1 MKFWQE
7 NKSVALAVWQR
18 VPWLL
23 LLLVLGLA
31 VSGAVGAFEGVI
43 ARFPVLVAFQ
53 SLILGMAGNTAT
65 QSLALTVRGLA
76 QAAPEESGGGARR
89 ILREVLITLL
99 CGVLLG
105 VLCFAL
111 VTLSLFAFDA
121 QTLAFSLRVG
131 GCVGGAMCL
140 SMALSGLA
148 GAGVPLLLCR
158 FGADPAVASGP
169 LITTAVDLVSV
180 LLYYGLSI
188 GFLNGI

>member
-7 NKSVALAVWQR
+7 NKGVALAVWQR
-18 VPWLL
+18 FPWLL
-23 LLLVLGLA
+23 LLLILGLA

-43 ARFPVLVAFQ
+43 SRFPVLVAFQ

-76 QAAPEESGGGARR
+76 QAAPEENGGARR

-111 VTLSLFAFDA
+111 VTLSLFALDA
-121 QTLAFSLRVG
+121 QTLGFSLRVG

-180 LLYYGLSI
+180 LLYYGLSV